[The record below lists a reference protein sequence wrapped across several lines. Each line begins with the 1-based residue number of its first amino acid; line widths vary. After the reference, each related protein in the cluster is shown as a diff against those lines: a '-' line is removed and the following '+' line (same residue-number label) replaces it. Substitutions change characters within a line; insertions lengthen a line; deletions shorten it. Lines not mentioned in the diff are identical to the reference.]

1 MVLAGTDGSRHPHND
16 GPVNAIFEPRSV
28 AVYGASRD
36 ERKLGHTLLRNVL
49 AGGFHGRV
57 IAVNP
62 AGGEIL
68 GVRATP
74 TLEEAVDLALI
85 SVPAAR
91 AGAAVADAAQAG
103 CRAAI
108 VLASGFGETGS
119 QGKDVEVGLA
129 EIARAA
135 SMRLVG
141 PNCMG
146 VVSRHRDGWLN
157 GSYFWRL
164 PDTPR
169 RTGPVSTPAGAPRDA
184 GTISMLSQSGAFG
197 GMFFAEARRRRLRV
211 ARFLSVGNSVD
222 VNETD
227 ALDWLASD
235 PATAV
240 IALFA
245 ESFRDGLHFVAAAE
259 RCRKPIVVLKAGK
272 GSAGA
277 RAAAS
282 HTGSLAGR
290 HGAVQAAFARAGVIE
305 AATSDEFFDIV
316 HSLGASPSAPGRDVA
331 VLTISGGPG
340 VLASDA
346 AEQLGLRLPPP
357 GEETVR
363 RIRRL
368 APHFAAVGNPIDLTP
383 QCPPASFPAA
393 IQAVFD
399 DPVYQGVIV
408 INCGLD
414 VPEFGQGVVAA
425 HRRTGKLV
433 TAFVLD
439 VPRIEVELAE
449 AGIPLLSSPKRAVAA
464 YAAAAGSLPRR

>member
-1 MVLAGTDGSRHPHND
+1 MD
-16 GPVNAIFEPRSV
+16 AIFEPRSV

-49 AGGFHGRV
+49 TGGFGGRL

-68 GVRATP
+68 GVRAVP
-74 TLEEAVDLALI
+74 ALEEAVDLALI
-85 SVPAAR
+85 SVPAAS
-91 AGAAVADAAQAG
+91 ASAAVADAAGAG
-103 CRAAI
+103 CSAAI
-108 VLASGFGETGS
+108 VLASGFGETGP
-119 QGKDVEVGLA
+119 QGKAVETMLA

-135 SMRLVG
+135 NMRLVG

-164 PDTPR
+164 PDPPR
-169 RTGPVSTPAGAPRDA
+169 KAGED
-184 GTISMLSQSGAFG
+184 GGSVGMVSQSGAFG
-197 GMFFAEARRRRLRV
+197 GMFFAEARRRRLGV

-222 VNETD
+222 VTESD
-227 ALDWLASD
+227 ALEWLSSD
-235 PATAV
+235 AATSV
-240 IALFA
+240 IGLFA
-245 ESFRDGLHFVAAAE
+245 EAFREGRHFVATAE
-259 RCRKPIVVLKAGK
+259 RCEKPIVVLKAGK
-272 GSAGA
+272 GGAGA

-305 AATSDEFFDIV
+305 AGTSDEFFDILQT
-316 HSLGASPSAPGRDVA
+316 LGAGRPTPGAGVA

-346 AEQLGLRLPPP
+346 AERLGLRLPPP
-357 GEETVR
+357 GEATAR

-368 APHFAAVGNPIDLTP
+368 APDFAAVANPIDLTP

-399 DPVYQGVIV
+399 EPAYQGVIV

-414 VPEFGQGVVAA
+414 IPEFGQGVVAA
-425 HRRTGKLV
+425 RRRTGKPV

-439 VPRIEVELAE
+439 VPRIESELAE
-449 AGIPLLSSPKRAVAA
+449 AGIPLLSSPERAVAA
-464 YAAAAGSLPRR
+464 YAATARSPSRSAEEAP

>member
-1 MVLAGTDGSRHPHND
+1 MD
-16 GPVNAIFEPRSV
+16 AIFEPRSV

-49 AGGFHGRV
+49 TGGFDGRL

-62 AGGEIL
+62 SGGEIL
-68 GVRATP
+68 GVRAVP
-74 TLEEAVDLALI
+74 TLEEGVDLALI
-85 SVPAAR
+85 SVPAAS
-91 AGAAVADAAQAG
+91 AGTAVADAARAG

-108 VLASGFGETGS
+108 VLASGFGETGPE
-119 QGKDVEVGLA
+119 GKAIEAGLA
-129 EIARAA
+129 EIAGAA
-135 SMRLVG
+135 EMRLVG

-146 VVSRHRDGWLN
+146 VVSRHGDRWLN

-164 PDTPR
+164 SDLLPR
-169 RTGPVSTPAGAPRDA
+169 ASEVA
-184 GTISMLSQSGAFG
+184 GTVSIVSQSGAFG
-197 GMFFAEARRRRLRV
+197 GMFFAEARRRRLGV

-222 VNETD
+222 VTETD
-227 ALDWLASD
+227 ALGWLSSD

-240 IALFA
+240 IGLFA
-245 ESFRDGLHFVAAAE
+245 EAFRDGRRFVATAE
-259 RCRKPIVVLKAGK
+259 RCQKPIVVLKAGK
-272 GSAGA
+272 GGAGV

-305 AATSDEFFDIV
+305 AATSDEFFDVLQALRTI
-316 HSLGASPSAPGRDVA
+316 SLAPGRGVA

-346 AEQLGLRLPPP
+346 AERLGLRLPPP
-357 GEETVR
+357 GEGTAR
-363 RIRRL
+363 RIRHL
-368 APHFAAVGNPIDLTP
+368 APEFAAVGNPIDLTP

-399 DPVYQGVIV
+399 EPAYQGVIV

-414 VPEFGQGVVAA
+414 IPEFGHGVVAA
-425 HRRTGKLV
+425 RRRTGKPV

-439 VPRIEVELAE
+439 APRIESELAE
-449 AGIPLLSSPKRAVAA
+449 AGIPLLSSPERAVAA
-464 YAAAAGSLPRR
+464 YAATARGPSPSGQGAP

>member
-1 MVLAGTDGSRHPHND
+1 MD
-16 GPVNAIFEPRSV
+16 AIFEPRSL

-49 AGGFHGRV
+49 TGGFDGRLV
-57 IAVNP
+57 AVNP

-68 GVRATP
+68 GVRAAP
-74 TLEEAVDLALI
+74 TLEEGVDLALI
-85 SVPAAR
+85 SVPAATAR
-91 AGAAVADAAQAG
+91 AAVADAARAG

-108 VLASGFGETGS
+108 VLASGFGETGPR
-119 QGKDVEVGLA
+119 GKAVEALLA
-129 EIARAA
+129 DIARAA
-135 SMRLVG
+135 DMRLVG

-146 VVSRHRDGWLN
+146 VVSRRGDGWLN
-157 GSYFWRL
+157 GSYFWQL
-164 PDTPR
+164 PDPTR
-169 RTGPVSTPAGAPRDA
+169 RASEVAGSVSM
-184 GTISMLSQSGAFG
+184 ISQSGAFG
-197 GMFFAEARRRRLRV
+197 GMFFAEARRRRLGV

-222 VNETD
+222 VTETD
-227 ALDWLASD
+227 ALEWLALD
-235 PATAV
+235 AATAV
-240 IALFA
+240 IGLFA
-245 ESFRDGLHFVAAAE
+245 EAFRDGRRFVATAE
-259 RCRKPIVVLKAGK
+259 RCQKPIVVLKAGK

-305 AATSDEFFDIV
+305 AATSDEFFDV
-316 HSLGASPSAPGRDVA
+316 LQPLSGSFPAAGRGRGVA

-346 AEQLGLRLPPP
+346 AERLGLRLPAP
-357 GEETVR
+357 GEATAR
-363 RIRRL
+363 RIRKL
-368 APHFAAVGNPIDLTP
+368 APAFAAVGNPIDLTP

-399 DPVYQGVIV
+399 EPAYEGVIV

-414 VPEFGQGVVAA
+414 IPQFGQGVVAA
-425 HRRTGKLV
+425 RRRTGKLV

-439 VPRIEVELAE
+439 VPRIESELAQ
-449 AGIPLLSSPKRAVAA
+449 AGIPLLSSPERAVAA
-464 YAAAAGSLPRR
+464 YAATARGPFPCETEAGLGRP

>member
-1 MVLAGTDGSRHPHND
+1 MD
-16 GPVNAIFEPRSV
+16 AIFEPRSV

-49 AGGFHGRV
+49 TSGFDGRL

-68 GVRATP
+68 GVHAVP
-74 TLEEAVDLALI
+74 TLVEGVDLALI
-85 SVPAAR
+85 SVPAAM
-91 AGAAVADAAQAG
+91 AGAAVADAARAG

-108 VLASGFGETGS
+108 VLASGFGETGP
-119 QGKDVEVGLA
+119 QGKAVEAGLA

-135 SMRLVG
+135 DMRLVG

-146 VVSRHRDGWLN
+146 VVSRHGDGWLN
-157 GSYFWRL
+157 GSYFWQL
-164 PDTPR
+164 PDPPR
-169 RTGPVSTPAGAPRDA
+169 RAGEVAGSVS
-184 GTISMLSQSGAFG
+184 MVSQSGAFG
-197 GMFFAEARRRRLRV
+197 GMFFAEARRRRLGV

-222 VNETD
+222 VTETD
-227 ALDWLASD
+227 ALEWLGSD
-235 PATAV
+235 PVTAV
-240 IALFA
+240 IGLFVEA
-245 ESFRDGLHFVAAAE
+245 FRDGRRFVATAE
-259 RCRKPIVVLKAGK
+259 RCQKPIVVLKAGK
-272 GSAGA
+272 GSAGG

-305 AATSDEFFDIV
+305 AATSDEFFDV
-316 HSLGASPSAPGRDVA
+316 LQPLGGSRPAPGRGVA
-331 VLTISGGPG
+331 VLTISGGPA

-346 AEQLGLRLPPP
+346 AERLGLRLPPP
-357 GEETVR
+357 GEATAR
-363 RIRRL
+363 RIRHL

-399 DPVYQGVIV
+399 EPAYQGVIV

-414 VPEFGQGVVAA
+414 ILEFGQSVVAA
-425 HRRTGKLV
+425 RRRTGKLV

-439 VPRIEVELAE
+439 VPRIESALAE
-449 AGIPLLSSPKRAVAA
+449 AGIPLLSSPERAVAA
-464 YAAAAGSLPRR
+464 YAATARVHSPGGREASQGLP